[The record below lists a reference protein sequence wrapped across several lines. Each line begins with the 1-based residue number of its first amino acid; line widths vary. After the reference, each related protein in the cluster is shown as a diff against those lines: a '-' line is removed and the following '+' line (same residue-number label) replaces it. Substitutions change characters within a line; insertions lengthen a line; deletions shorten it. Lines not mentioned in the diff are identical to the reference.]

1 MDGKHTV
8 FFTVMVYIIEDDK
21 IVMIQEAKSSCKEK
35 WYIPAGKMQL
45 GEDVFE
51 SAKRETLEEAGV
63 EIENPKIFDTDFRPY
78 FNSLDYV
85 RFHLTATISG
95 GSLKT
100 LKQKDKES
108 MQAKWIP
115 LSKLK
120 DYKLRCPDFIPY
132 IKKAQEFTLKEK
144 IFAEHLENE
153 KQNK

>member
-1 MDGKHTV
+1 MDGNHTAC
-8 FFTVMVYIIEDDK
+8 FIVMVYIIKNDK
-21 IVMIQEAKSSCKEK
+21 LVVIQESKSSCRGK
-35 WYIPAGKMQL
+35 WYLPAGRMKL

-51 SAKRETLEEAGV
+51 GAKRETLEEAGL
-63 EIENPKIFDTDFRPY
+63 EIENLKIFDTEFHPY
-78 FNSLDYV
+78 SNSFDWV

-108 MQAKWIP
+108 MQAKWIK

-120 DYKLRCPDFIPY
+120 DCDLRCTDFVPF
-132 IKKAQEFTLKEK
+132 IKKAQEFTLKDK

-153 KQNK
+153 KQKK